1 VIQPAD
7 VVTVTEQNDGVS
19 LALQVKALGAG
30 AVGEVISLQNLSS
43 RKTIQAVVTG
53 PGQAATGPD
62 APLGAP
68 SLATRV
74 ARR

>member
-1 VIQPAD
+1 
-7 VVTVTEQNDGVS
+7 
-19 LALQVKALGAG
+19 
-30 AVGEVISLQNLSS
+30 VISLQNLSS